1 MTTTQLNEN
10 LGKHTLDDVHCF
22 FEGCEDLSFVFVA
35 RTDHGKENVSERAPS
50 FVAAADLV
58 IRASLGVQ
66 CDTNGA
72 EVGPD
77 VEQRRAD
84 IVAAVQARVRELQ
97 RREDVSFVLCWN
109 VKGDPEPHLDYSH
122 KWSWAEAKQQLV
134 GFLEHDLNVIVN
146 T

>member
-10 LGKHTLDDVHCF
+10 LGKHTLDDIYRS

-35 RTDHGKENVSERAPS
+35 QTDHGKESVSERAPQ
-50 FVAAADLV
+50 FVPVADLV
-58 IRASLGVQ
+58 IRASHGMQ
-66 CDTNGA
+66 CDTDGT
-72 EVGPD
+72 EVRPD

-109 VKGDPEPHLDYSH
+109 VKGDPEPHLDYSQ
-122 KWSWAEAKQQLV
+122 KWSWARARQELV
-134 GFLEHDLNVIVN
+134 AFLEHDLGMSVL
-146 T
+146 